1 MPHIS
6 NTYKKKKLQKKNGLD
21 KYTDCKIK
29 INLKYKIWFL
39 NNNPTGFFLIPWQ
52 YLLKEQKVWSEYFQ
66 QDFRTVPYNCKTKVI
81 YCFRHCFLSVIQDV
95 YA

>member
-39 NNNPTGFFLIPWQ
+39 NNNPTGLSDIMTCWKGFKFVESNLQ
-52 YLLKEQKVWSEYFQ
+52 Y
-66 QDFRTVPYNCKTKVI
+66 I
-81 YCFRHCFLSVIQDV
+81 YT
-95 YA
+95 